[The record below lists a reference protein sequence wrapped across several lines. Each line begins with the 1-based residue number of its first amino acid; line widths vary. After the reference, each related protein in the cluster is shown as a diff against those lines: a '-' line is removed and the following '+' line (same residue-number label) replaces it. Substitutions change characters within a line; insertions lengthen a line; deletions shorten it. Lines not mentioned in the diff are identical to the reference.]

1 MGGVKVDLFTYLC
14 IAKGLRSPLKCIL
27 QHITNN
33 CNEHDFSP
41 DVNDVDDLISIPWL
55 VGFH

>member
-41 DVNDVDDLISIPWL
+41 DVNDVDDLISIP
-55 VGFH
+55 